1 MSTAAEEAPQP
12 RSSRG
17 KNFRKRTPTLLQME
31 AVECGAAALGILMH
45 YYGVWESLEKL
56 RVECGV
62 SRDGSKA
69 GNILRVARKYGFDAD
84 GYKVEAEDLFS
95 DPADLPCIV
104 FWEFNHFL
112 VIEGRR
118 NDKVFLNDPAVGPRT
133 VTWEE
138 FDKKFTGVVLIIQ
151 PGAGFSKQGK
161 KPSMLSGLFS
171 RLGKGWS
178 SLILIIL
185 TSLALII
192 PGLAAPTFSK
202 VFVDN
207 VMNGN
212 MTDWLWP
219 LLAGISATFFVQT
232 LLSWIQSYYLTRLQT
247 GLSIK
252 ECSRFIWHI
261 LHLPVHFF
269 LQRYGA
275 EIGTRISLNNQV
287 VAFISGEFAQAI
299 VGIITT
305 VFYLIVMLQYSGLLT
320 AFVVLLSLISITSMQ
335 LRWRWDTDC
344 NMKILKEQGQ
354 LSSLSM
360 GGVQMM
366 QTIKACGLE
375 DDFFS
380 KWYGYYSRFTNIQN
394 YTARKSQFI
403 QTIPG
408 VFIALNSALILI
420 AGGLKIMSGELSI
433 GGLLAFQILSGSFLG
448 AVNKFVS
455 LGQSLAAMKANVNR
469 IEDVMAYDVDTTDT
483 RAAEKEETQLS
494 GNIRVENITFGYNQF
509 EPPVISDFTLELNPG
524 KRIALIGASGSGK
537 STLARIIAGLLEPW
551 EGRVLFDGK
560 SREHYSHASLTNS
573 ISVVDQSI
581 FLFSDTVKNNLT
593 LWDETIA
600 ESSIFQAAR
609 DACIHDDI
617 INRAEGYNALIE
629 EGGTNFSGGQRQ
641 RLEIAR
647 ALCKSPNILI
657 LDEAT
662 SALDP
667 LTENKI
673 DNHLRRRGCSCI
685 IVAHRLSTI
694 RDADEI
700 IVLDKGVVVQ
710 RGTHEEMIQDQDSY
724 YARLVADA

>member
-1 MSTAAEEAPQP
+1 MSTAAEEAPQHK
-12 RSSRG
+12 SSKG
-17 KNFRKRTPTLLQME
+17 KNFHKRTPTLLQME

-118 NDKVFLNDPAVGPRT
+118 NNKVFLNDPAVGPRT
-133 VTWEE
+133 VAWEE
-138 FDKKFTGVVLIIQ
+138 FDKKFTGVVLLIQ
-151 PGAGFSKQGK
+151 PGENFSKQGK

-171 RLGKGWS
+171 RLGRGWS
-178 SLILIIL
+178 ALLLIIL

-469 IEDVMAYDVDTTDT
+469 IEDVMAYDIDTTNTSD
-483 RAAEKEETQLS
+483 AEKETTQLS
-494 GNIRVENITFGYNQF
+494 GKIRVENITFGYNQF

-551 EGRVLFDGK
+551 EGRVLFDDK
-560 SREHYSHASLTNS
+560 TREHYSHASLTNS

-617 INRAEGYNALIE
+617 INRAEGYNSLIE

-673 DNHLRRRGCSCI
+673 DTHLRRRGCSCI

-724 YARLVADA
+724 YAKLVADA